1 MRELNQ
7 RRLRG
12 NNSTRMVAP
21 RADRPCVLC
30 ERGTFSHVHC
40 QICRAPLEGFTRK
53 TCPGNCKKLFKAM
66 RREDKF
72 VRCWVEPLNAS
83 GKKFLKWIPKRL
95 ATPPATGV
103 ATRSDGRRTIPQNGS
118 TPKAKRLSRG

>member
-7 RRLRG
+7 HRLRG
-12 NNSTRMVAP
+12 NNSTRTVVP
-21 RADRPCVLC
+21 RADQACALC
-30 ERGTFSHVHC
+30 ERGAFPHVHC
-40 QICRAPLEGFTRK
+40 QICRAPLEGFARK

-66 RREDKF
+66 RRENKF
-72 VRCWVEPLNAS
+72 VRCWVEALNAS

-103 ATRSDGRRTIPQNGS
+103 ATRSGGRRTISQDRSN
-118 TPKAKRLSRG
+118 PKAKR